1 MDVSKYKFSDNE
13 IERLEQYRDNQNDA
27 RLKSRFMALLM
38 IANGI
43 EINTIASIIGKSVK
57 TIENW
62 HRQYFTKGIE
72 SLNFFQYKPK
82 KTFLDDNQVEEV
94 MKWVKT
100 ENPSKIKQVREYIKE
115 HFKVKYSTEAIRK
128 LLHKNGLKLLRPKV
142 IPGNPPSEE
151 EQKKTSQNTSK

>member
-62 HRQYFTKGIE
+62 HRQYLTKGIE

-82 KTFLDDNQVEEV
+82 KTFLHDNQVAEV

-115 HFKVKYSTEAIRK
+115 HFKVKYSTEAVRK

>member
-1 MDVSKYKFSDNE
+1 MDVSKYKFSSNE
-13 IERLEQYRDNQNDA
+13 IERLEQYRDHQNDA

-38 IANGI
+38 LANGI
-43 EINTIASIIGKSVK
+43 EINTIASVIGKSVK

-62 HRQYFTKGIE
+62 HRQYLTKGIE
-72 SLNFFQYKPK
+72 SLDFFQYKPK
-82 KTFLDDNQVEEV
+82 KTFLDDNQVTEV
-94 MKWVKT
+94 IKWVKT

-115 HFKVKYSTEAIRK
+115 HFKVKYSTEAVRK
-128 LLHKNGLKLLRPKV
+128 LLHKNGLKLLQPKV